1 MRFLYAYI
9 VSVRSNSKYLSTK
22 RSTPSSVAKASH
34 QWLIAL
40 SILLLSI
47 FPVSLIA
54 NDIQLSGL
62 SQSPPNSVAVGLPI
76 TYSLT
81 TNNVDDGVNP
91 PSSIGI
97 SIRMRVDGTVIRA
110 DSGEIDAVGCSVDAS
125 FPDYFACNNLAEG
138 GSQTPSFTW
147 NNPTPGNH
155 SVSFE
160 AACQLVP
167 VQTPTAFCPSFGTS
181 ISTTTQVGAFPTAIL
196 NPAGPVVTVD
206 EITGFPITFDGN
218 SSTDSDGT
226 IINCSLVLQRVG
238 DPIATTYNTCLVT
251 FTNAD
256 LVAGDYTLTLNISD
270 NDLLADSANLTI
282 RVLSDPT
289 ANAGIDQSLTDTDNN
304 GTENVTLDGSASSD
318 AGGSI
323 VSYEWFEFGSL
334 VASGPSPT
342 VAVAIGSHNLTLRVT
357 DNDGAINEDLV
368 VITVLPGPNAPT
380 SAAGPDQQTADSDN
394 DGLEEI
400 TLDGTNSTDSDGT
413 IVSYE
418 WFEEGT
424 LIASGATPV
433 VSLAVGIHTLTLRV
447 TDDSD
452 LFSEDQVVIT
462 ITEGPT
468 PPQADAGQDVN
479 LSDTDANGSEQVSL
493 DGSASSDADG
503 TIVLY
508 QWFENGSEIATGATP
523 TVTLGLGVHTLTLRV
538 TDSDDLTAEDQ
549 ITVTVTSDAST
560 PIADAGIDQSLTD
573 RDGDGS
579 ESVTLDG
586 SNSTDPDGS
595 IVSYHWYESDTEI
608 ATGASPTILLSLGTH
623 TLTLTVTD
631 DAGLTHQDQ
640 VTITVNSDDSQLEIV
655 AGDNLSGSSGA
666 TIGPFTVQLTDLSG
680 EPVADSIIVWRVI
693 PETAALLT
701 ESEST
706 TDQNGQ
712 ASTTMTIQQT
722 GVIKLE
728 ATLNTTKVEF
738 VINSIAQTPGLSDNE
753 QSVGSTLDDLC
764 PALLDKQASAN
775 LSTAEEDLLAT
786 CNTLVSDSST
796 GAAATLA
803 LLAPEEVAAQGS
815 ASIEAAATQHTNV
828 NTRLLALR
836 RGDSG
841 MNLSG
846 LTVNYAGISFNRS
859 LLNGLLPID
868 DRATG
873 GGAGDDELVGRWG
886 AFINGTINFG
896 EMDDTEQE
904 SGFDFD
910 TRGITF
916 GLDYRFSN
924 EFVAGGAIGYSR
936 YDSDYNNASGNLEM
950 DALSLSAYGT
960 YYQNNNIYIDGL
972 VQIGSNSYETSRR
985 VNSPG
990 SADQFGQGDTDGME
1004 YAFNLSAGYEYHR
1017 NALTITPYGRL
1028 AYTRAEIDAYSEQ
1041 ASNPNAAGAGSM
1053 LRIEDQ
1059 ELKSMVLVVGGNLS
1073 YTLNLPS
1080 AVLMP
1085 HFRFEWEHEFS
1096 DDSRFINARFVS
1108 DPTQSSFSIETD
1120 EPDRDYF
1127 NLGLG
1132 LSAVFAHGKT
1142 GFLSYE
1148 TRLSQDNVTLNRIT
1162 AGIRIEF

>member
-1 MRFLYAYI
+1 MWFLQARIESIYSI
-9 VSVRSNSKYLSTK
+9 SKHLG
-22 RSTPSSVAKASH
+22 AKWSAEPVIDMVSH
-34 QWLIAL
+34 QWMVAIGF
-40 SILLLSI
+40 LLLSSY
-47 FPVSLIA
+47 PLSLTA

-62 SQSPPNSVAVGLPI
+62 SQSPPNSVAVGSPI

-97 SIRMRVDGTVIRA
+97 SIRMRVDGAVVRA

-125 FPDYFACNNLAEG
+125 FPDYFACNNLVEG

-155 SVSFE
+155 TVLFE

-181 ISTTTQVGAFPTAIL
+181 ISTTTQVGAFPTAVV
-196 NPAGPVVTVD
+196 NPAGPV
-206 EITGFPITFDGN
+206 
-218 SSTDSDGT
+218 T
-226 IINCSLVLQRVG
+226 IQFG
-238 DPIATTYNTCLVT
+238 DPIPSFDLLSSFDPDGSIVTCEAVSNINTWITLPTCTYTNSDWLGTRDPGVLSLAVRVT
-251 FTNAD
+251 
-256 LVAGDYTLTLNISD
+256 D
-270 NDLLADSANLTI
+270 NDGLTDLSAITI
-282 RVLSDPT
+282 IIQSAPT
-289 ANAGIDQSLTDTDNN
+289 ANAGIDQTVVDSDNN
-304 GTENVTLDGSASSD
+304 SSEAVTLDGSGSTD
-318 AGGSI
+318 NGGTI
-323 VSYEWFEFGSL
+323 LNYVWLENGTQIANG
-334 VASGPSPT
+334 VSPT
-342 VAVAIGSHNLTLRVT
+342 VNLDIGTHTLTLQVF
-357 DNDGAINEDLV
+357 DNDSQSGQDQV
-368 VITVLPGPNAPT
+368 VITVLPGPNVPT
-380 SAAGPDQQTADSDN
+380 ADAGQDQQIADTDSN
-394 DGLEEI
+394 GLEDVS
-400 TLDGTNSTDSDGT
+400 LDASNSVDSDGT
-413 IVSYE
+413 IVTYE
-418 WFEEGT
+418 WIESGT
-424 LIASGATPV
+424 TIATGATPTV
-433 VSLAVGIHTLTLRV
+433 TLPVGTHTLTLRV
-447 TDDSD
+447 TDNSD
-452 LFSEDQVVIT
+452 LTSEDQVVIT
-462 ITEGPT
+462 ITEGPSA
-468 PPQADAGQDVN
+468 PVASAGQDII
-479 LSDTDANGSEQVSL
+479 LSDDDSNGSEQVTL
-493 DGSASSDADG
+493 DGSGSTDADG

-508 QWFENGSEIATGATP
+508 QWFENGTEIATGVTP
-523 TVTLGLGVHTLTLRV
+523 TVTLSQGIHTLTLRV
-538 TDSDDLTAEDQ
+538 TDSDDLTSEDQ
-549 ITVTVTSDAST
+549 ITVTVATNST
-560 PIADAGIDQSLTD
+560 TPVADAGIDQSLTD
-573 RDGDGS
+573 RNGDGS

-586 SNSTDPDGS
+586 TNSTDPDGS
-595 IVSYHWYESDTEI
+595 IISYQWYESGTEI
-608 ATGASPTILLSLGTH
+608 ATGSSPTIILSLGTH

-631 DAGLTHQDQ
+631 DAGLIHQDQ

-666 TIGPFTVQLTDLSG
+666 TVGPFTVQLTDLSG
-680 EPVADSIIVWRVI
+680 EPVADSIIAWRVI
-693 PETAALLT
+693 PENAALLT

-712 ASTTMTIQQT
+712 ASNTMTIQQT

-728 ATLNTTKVEF
+728 ATLNTAKVEF
-738 VINSIAQTPGLSDNE
+738 VINSIAQTPGLSENE

-775 LSTAEEDLLAT
+775 LSAAEQDLLTT
-786 CNTLVSDSST
+786 CNTLVGDSST
-796 GAAATLA
+796 DAAATLA

-815 ASIEAAATQHTNV
+815 ASIEAATTQHTNV

-836 RGDSG
+836 RGDTG

-846 LTVNYAGISFNRS
+846 LTVNYAGISFNRN

-868 DRATG
+868 DPATG
-873 GGAGDDELVGRWG
+873 GGAGDDELIGRWG
-886 AFINGTINFG
+886 AFINGTVNFG

-924 EFVAGGAIGYSR
+924 DFVAGGALGYSR

-985 VNSPG
+985 VNTQG
-990 SADQFGQGDTDGME
+990 SADQFSQGDTDGME

-1041 ASNPNAAGAGSM
+1041 ASNPNAAGVGSM

-1059 ELKSMVLVVGGNLS
+1059 ELKSIVLVVGGNLA
-1073 YTLNLPS
+1073 YTLNMTS
-1080 AVLMP
+1080 AVLIP

-1108 DPTQSSFSIETD
+1108 DPTQSRFSIETD

>member
-1 MRFLYAYI
+1 MWFLQARIESIYSI
-9 VSVRSNSKYLSTK
+9 SKHLG
-22 RSTPSSVAKASH
+22 AKWSAEPVIDMVSH
-34 QWLIAL
+34 QWMVAIGF
-40 SILLLSI
+40 LLLSSY
-47 FPVSLIA
+47 PLSLTA

-62 SQSPPNSVAVGLPI
+62 SQSPPNSVAVGSPI

-97 SIRMRVDGTVIRA
+97 SIRMRVDGAVVRA

-125 FPDYFACNNLAEG
+125 FPDYFACNNLVEG

-155 SVSFE
+155 TVLFE

-181 ISTTTQVGAFPTAIL
+181 ISTTTQVGAFPTAVV
-196 NPAGPVVTVD
+196 NPAGPVTIQFGDPIPSFDLLSSFDPDGSIVTCEAVSNINTW
-206 EITGFPITFDGN
+206 ITLPTCTY
-218 SSTDSDGT
+218 TDSDWLGTRDPGVLSLAVRVTDNDGLTDLSAIT
-226 IINCSLVLQRVG
+226 IIIQ
-238 DPIATTYNTCLVT
+238 
-251 FTNAD
+251 
-256 LVAGDYTLTLNISD
+256 
-270 NDLLADSANLTI
+270 SA
-282 RVLSDPT
+282 PT
-289 ANAGIDQSLTDTDNN
+289 ANAGIDQTVVDSDNN
-304 GTENVTLDGSASSD
+304 SSEAVTLDGSGSTD
-318 AGGSI
+318 NGGTI
-323 VSYEWFEFGSL
+323 LNYVWLENGTQIANG
-334 VASGPSPT
+334 VSPT
-342 VAVAIGSHNLTLRVT
+342 VNLDIGTHTLTLQVF
-357 DNDGAINEDLV
+357 DNDSQSGQDQV
-368 VITVLPGPNAPT
+368 VITVLPGPNVPT
-380 SAAGPDQQTADSDN
+380 ADAGQDQQIADTDSN
-394 DGLEEI
+394 GLEDVS
-400 TLDGTNSTDSDGT
+400 LDASNSVDSDGT
-413 IVSYE
+413 IVTYE
-418 WFEEGT
+418 WIESGT
-424 LIASGATPV
+424 TIATGATPTV
-433 VSLAVGIHTLTLRV
+433 TLPVGTHTLTLRV
-447 TDDSD
+447 TDNSD
-452 LFSEDQVVIT
+452 LTSEDQVVIT
-462 ITEGPT
+462 ITEGPSA
-468 PPQADAGQDVN
+468 PVASAGQDII
-479 LSDTDANGSEQVSL
+479 LSDDDSNGSEQVTL
-493 DGSASSDADG
+493 DGSGSTDADG

-508 QWFENGSEIATGATP
+508 QWFENGTEIATGVTP
-523 TVTLGLGVHTLTLRV
+523 TVTLSQGIHTLTLRV
-538 TDSDDLTAEDQ
+538 TDSDDLTSEDQ
-549 ITVTVTSDAST
+549 ITVTVATNST
-560 PIADAGIDQSLTD
+560 TPVADAGIDQSLTD
-573 RDGDGS
+573 RNGDGS

-586 SNSTDPDGS
+586 TNSTDPDGS
-595 IVSYHWYESDTEI
+595 IISYQWYESGTEI
-608 ATGASPTILLSLGTH
+608 ATGSSPTIILSLGTH

-631 DAGLTHQDQ
+631 DAGLIHQDQ

-666 TIGPFTVQLTDLSG
+666 TVGPFTVQLTDLSG
-680 EPVADSIIVWRVI
+680 EPVADSIIAWRVI
-693 PETAALLT
+693 PENAALLT

-712 ASTTMTIQQT
+712 ASNTMTIQQT

-728 ATLNTTKVEF
+728 ATLNTAKVEF
-738 VINSIAQTPGLSDNE
+738 VINSIAQTPGLSENE

-775 LSTAEEDLLAT
+775 LSAAEQDLLTT
-786 CNTLVSDSST
+786 CNTLVGDSST
-796 GAAATLA
+796 DAAATLA

-815 ASIEAAATQHTNV
+815 ASIEAATTQHTNV

-836 RGDSG
+836 RGDTG

-846 LTVNYAGISFNRS
+846 LTVNYAGISFNRN

-868 DRATG
+868 DPATG
-873 GGAGDDELVGRWG
+873 GGAGDDELIGRWG
-886 AFINGTINFG
+886 AFINGTVNFG

-924 EFVAGGAIGYSR
+924 DFVAGGALGYSR

-985 VNSPG
+985 VNTQG
-990 SADQFGQGDTDGME
+990 SADQFSQGDTDGME

-1041 ASNPNAAGAGSM
+1041 ASNPNAAGVGSM

-1059 ELKSMVLVVGGNLS
+1059 ELKSIVLVVGGNLA
-1073 YTLNLPS
+1073 YTLNMTS
-1080 AVLMP
+1080 AVLIP

-1108 DPTQSSFSIETD
+1108 DPTQSRFSIETD

>member
-1 MRFLYAYI
+1 MWFLQARI
-9 VSVRSNSKYLSTK
+9 ETIGLISKHLGAKWSAETVIDIAS
-22 RSTPSSVAKASH
+22 RQWMVA
-34 QWLIAL
+34 IG
-40 SILLLSI
+40 IMLLSSY
-47 FPVSLIA
+47 PLSLTA

-62 SQSPPNSVAVGLPI
+62 SQSPPNSVAVGSPI

-81 TNNVDDGVNP
+81 TNNIDDGVNP

-97 SIRMRVDGTVIRA
+97 SIRMRVDGAVVRA

-125 FPDYFACNNLAEG
+125 FPDYFACNNLVEG

-147 NNPTPGNH
+147 NSPTPGNH
-155 SVSFE
+155 TVLFE

-181 ISTTTQVGAFPTAIL
+181 ISTTTQVGAFPTAVV
-196 NPAGPVVTVD
+196 NPAGPVTIQFGDPIPSFDLLSSFDPDGSIVTCEAVSNINTW
-206 EITGFPITFDGN
+206 ITLPTCTY
-218 SSTDSDGT
+218 TDSDWLGARDPGVLSLAVRVTDNDGLTDLSAIT
-226 IINCSLVLQRVG
+226 IIIQ
-238 DPIATTYNTCLVT
+238 
-251 FTNAD
+251 
-256 LVAGDYTLTLNISD
+256 
-270 NDLLADSANLTI
+270 SA
-282 RVLSDPT
+282 PT
-289 ANAGIDQSLTDTDNN
+289 ANAGIDQTVVDSDNN
-304 GTENVTLDGSASSD
+304 NSEAVTLDGSGSTD
-318 AGGSI
+318 NGGTI
-323 VSYEWFEFGSL
+323 LNYVWLENGTQIANG
-334 VASGPSPT
+334 VSPT
-342 VAVAIGSHNLTLRVT
+342 VNLGIGTHTLTLQVF
-357 DNDGAINEDLV
+357 DNDSQSGQDQV

-380 SAAGPDQQTADSDN
+380 ADAGQDQQIADTDSN
-394 DGLEEI
+394 GLEDVS
-400 TLDGTNSTDSDGT
+400 LDASNSVDSDGT
-413 IVSYE
+413 IVTYE
-418 WFEEGT
+418 WIESGT
-424 LIASGATPV
+424 T
-433 VSLAVGIHTLTLRV
+433 
-447 TDDSD
+447 
-452 LFSEDQVVIT
+452 
-462 ITEGPT
+462 
-468 PPQADAGQDVN
+468 
-479 LSDTDANGSEQVSL
+479 
-493 DGSASSDADG
+493 
-503 TIVLY
+503 
-508 QWFENGSEIATGATP
+508 IATGATP
-523 TVTLGLGVHTLTLRV
+523 TVTLAVGTHTLTLRV
-538 TDSDDLTAEDQ
+538 TDSDDLTSEDQ
-549 ITVTVTSDAST
+549 ITVTVATNST
-560 PIADAGIDQSLTD
+560 TPVADAGIDQSLTD

-579 ESVTLDG
+579 ESVTLNG
-586 SNSTDPDGS
+586 TNSTDPDGS
-595 IVSYHWYESDTEI
+595 IVSYQWYESGAEI
-608 ATGASPTILLSLGTH
+608 ATGSSPTIRLNLGTH

-640 VTITVNSDDSQLEIV
+640 VTITVNRDDSQLEIV

-666 TIGPFTVQLTDLSG
+666 TVGPFTVQLTDLSG
-680 EPVADSIIVWRVI
+680 EPVADSIIVWSVI
-693 PETAALLT
+693 PENAALLT

-728 ATLNTTKVEF
+728 ATLNTAKVEF
-738 VINSIAQTPGLSDNE
+738 VINSIAQTPGLSENE
-753 QSVGSTLDDLC
+753 QSVGSSLDDLC
-764 PALLDKQASAN
+764 PALLDKQASAD
-775 LSTAEEDLLAT
+775 LSAAEQDLLTT

-796 GAAATLA
+796 DAAATLA

-815 ASIEAAATQHTNV
+815 ASIEAATAQHTNV

-836 RGDSG
+836 RGDTG

-846 LTVNYAGISFNRS
+846 LTVNYAGISFNRN

-868 DRATG
+868 DPATG
-873 GGAGDDELVGRWG
+873 GGAGDDALIGRWG
-886 AFINGTINFG
+886 AFINGTVNFG

-972 VQIGSNSYETSRR
+972 IQIGSNSYETSRR
-985 VNSPG
+985 VNTQG

-1004 YAFNLSAGYEYHR
+1004 YAFNLGAGYEYHR

-1041 ASNPNAAGAGSM
+1041 ASNPNAAGVGSM

-1073 YTLNLPS
+1073 YNLNLAS
-1080 AVLMP
+1080 AVLIP

-1108 DPTQSSFSIETD
+1108 DPTQSRFSIETD

-1148 TRLSQDNVTLNRIT
+1148 TRLSQDNVTLNRVT